1 MFGFVW
7 LFVFRSLSVCVL
19 FSLSVTGERAAG
31 MEVSWVY
38 PWEL

>member
-7 LFVFRSLSVCVL
+7 LFVLKSLNICVL
-19 FSLSVTGERAAG
+19 FSLSVTEERAAG
-31 MEVSWVY
+31 MEVSWVC